1 MAKYGNHHSGV
12 TGWWISSLVLRWTTS
27 ILQARWVLVPFY
39 FTALSIFLKFT
50 VKYSKQPRGFFGP
63 FIFRTFLFCVV
74 SFYSFPHSIS
84 LPLFEHSSCPS
95 DNKQTCTGMIH
106 DTWKV
111 VTPNSPVKNKLLIQ
125 EPRCSLSHINRFFDK
140 WRHENK
146 TYGTEITFECH
157 VFHWNTDNSIG
168 LHCVNS
174 VPRAGSKLGNRAI
187 KTKCC

>member
-1 MAKYGNHHSGV
+1 M
-12 TGWWISSLVLRWTTS
+12 
-27 ILQARWVLVPFY
+27 LVPFF
-39 FTALSIFLKFT
+39 FTALSIFLKYT
-50 VKYSKQPRGFFGP
+50 VKHSKQLRAFFGP
-63 FIFRTFLFCVV
+63 FIFRTFLCCVV
-74 SFYSFPHSIS
+74 SFYSCPHSIS
-84 LPLFEHSSCPS
+84 LPLFEQSSCPS

-111 VTPNSPVKNKLLIQ
+111 VTQNSPVKKQMTYSETEIFFKSHQPLLWQKGGI
-125 EPRCSLSHINRFFDK
+125 K
-140 WRHENK
+140 NK

-168 LHCVNS
+168 PHCVNS